1 VGTLALA
8 LLLGAYTTGQV
19 TEVPTR
25 LIPFTEDGPTRGP
38 LPPSAA
44 GFTLSQDDFNV
55 LRLEHAKR
63 AHVDDGLFAFGP
75 KDPEKATALSAEATL
90 LSVLFPPALA
100 VAPSLGQAYAG
111 NWTQVVLTSTVR
123 TAMLTWIAI
132 ASIDFANQA
141 NTAQTLPQV
150 ESAATSLD
158 IALFVGGGTIFILS
172 MVDILTAGI
181 AAAHAN
187 RVWEESVLGSSAPSA
202 PANR

>member
-8 LLLGAYTTGQV
+8 LLLGAYTTGQL

-25 LIPFTEDGPTRGP
+25 LVPFTEDGPTRGP
-38 LPPSAA
+38 LGQKAT
-44 GFTLSQDDFNV
+44 GFTLSQDDINT
-55 LRLEHAKR
+55 LRLEHARR
-63 AHVDDGLFAFGP
+63 AHADDSLFAFGP

-90 LSVLFPPALA
+90 LSVIFPPALA

-123 TAMLTWIAI
+123 TAMLIWIAS
-132 ASIDFANQA
+132 ASIQFANQA

-158 IALFVGGGTIFILS
+158 IALLVGGGTIFILS
-172 MVDILTAGI
+172 MVDILTAGTV
-181 AAAHAN
+181 AAHAN
-187 RVWEESVLGSSAPSA
+187 RAWEESVLGGSAPRS
-202 PANR
+202 P